1 MTSMQSRGIPL
12 MLAAVAVFAL
22 MDASLKQLAAVY
34 PPAEVSCLRGLASI
48 PVMLLAVG
56 WRREW
61 HRLRPVR
68 WSAHLLR
75 GVLAVGMLSLFVLSL
90 QTLPLTETYAIF
102 LCAPL
107 VVTALSALLLHERV
121 GGHRWLAIA
130 GGLLGV
136 MIMLRPSPSHFVS
149 VGAAAALGS
158 ALCYALGAIM
168 IRTLARSES
177 TLSIALSFM
186 IAVGLVNGAAA
197 LSTWVP
203 LRPVHWPWVGIIG
216 ITGAVGQLLLIQAF
230 RAASPSVVAPFEYTA
245 LLWGLLLDWLFWR
258 SLPDAP
264 TWIGGACVTVSGLY
278 LIYHEHLRAS
288 PAPRP

>member
-22 MDASLKQLAAVY
+22 MDASLKRLAAAY
-34 PPAEVSCLRGLASI
+34 PAAEVSCLRGLASI

-56 WRREW
+56 WRGEW

-68 WSAHLLR
+68 WSPHLLR
-75 GVLAVGMLSLFVLSL
+75 GALAVGMLSLFVLSL

-107 VVTALSALLLHERV
+107 VVTALSALLLQERV
-121 GGHRWLAIA
+121 GWHRWLAI
-130 GGLLGV
+130 GVGLIGV
-136 MIMLRPSPSHFVS
+136 MIMLRPSPAHFVS
-149 VGAAAALGS
+149 IGAAAALGS
-158 ALCYALGAIM
+158 AFCYALGAIM

-186 IAVGLVNGAAA
+186 IAVGVVNGIAA
-197 LSTWVP
+197 LPVWAP
-203 LRPVHWPWVGIIG
+203 LQPMHWPWVALIG

-230 RAASPSVVAPFEYTA
+230 RAAPPSMIAPFEYTA
-245 LLWGLLLDWLFWR
+245 LLWGLLLDWLLWR
-258 SLPDAP
+258 SLPDAS
-264 TWIGGACVTVSGLY
+264 TWIGGAFVTVSGLY
-278 LIYHEHLRAS
+278 IVYREHLRGSA
-288 PAPRP
+288 APRP

>member
-1 MTSMQSRGIPL
+1 MTSKHARGIPL

-22 MDASLKQLAAVY
+22 MDASLKRLAAVY
-34 PPAEVSCLRGLASI
+34 PPAEVSCVRGLASI

-56 WRREW
+56 WRGEW

-68 WSAHLLR
+68 WLPHLLR

-90 QTLPLTETYAIF
+90 KTLPLTETYAIF

-107 VVTALSALLLHERV
+107 IVTALSALLLDEPV
-121 GGHRWLAIA
+121 GWHRWLAI
-130 GGLLGV
+130 GVGLLGV
-136 MIMLRPSPSHFVS
+136 MIMLRPSPTHFVS
-149 VGAAAALGS
+149 LGAAAALGS

-197 LSTWVP
+197 LPTWVA
-203 LRPVHWPWVGIIG
+203 LQPVHWPWIGLIG
-216 ITGAVGQLLLIQAF
+216 ITGAVAQLLLIQAF
-230 RAASPSVVAPFEYTA
+230 RAAPPSVVAPFEYTA
-245 LLWGLLLDWLFWR
+245 LLWGLLLDWLFWH
-258 SLPDAP
+258 SLPDVS
-264 TWIGGACVTVSGLY
+264 TWIGGAFVTVSGLY
-278 LIYHEHLRAS
+278 VIYREHLRA
-288 PAPRP
+288 PAAARP